1 MKTFYPLT
9 TAKVPGVVLIHE
21 WWGVN
26 EQIQTH
32 ALKWADAGFA
42 CVVPDLYGGKV
53 APLDKAGEAE
63 ALMKALDFGKAVK
76 QIGEAVAQLKDD
88 FRTTQAVAVTGYC
101 MGGALTL
108 ASAVNLRGLAC
119 TVSYYGWPG
128 DLDWSKIDAPVQAH
142 VAKTDDWVKVEMI
155 EKAKAGAKVP
165 FEMHVYDAQHAFCN
179 DARPEVY
186 DAKACALA
194 WERTVAF
201 VKQHTV

>member
-1 MKTFYPLT
+1 MKRFLPDGSG
-9 TAKVPGVVLIHE
+9 KVPGVVLIHE

-32 ALKWADAGFA
+32 AQKWADAGFA
-42 CVVPDLYGGKV
+42 CVIPDLYGGKV
-53 APLDKAGEAE
+53 TKRAEEAE
-63 ALMKALDFGKAVK
+63 AMMKALDFGKAVK

-88 FRTTQAVAVTGYC
+88 FRASGAVAVTGYC

-142 VAKTDDWVKVEMI
+142 FAKHDDWAKVELV
-155 EKAKAGAKVP
+155 EKAKAAAKVP
-165 FEMHVYDAQHAFCN
+165 FELHVYDAQHAFCN

-201 VKQHTV
+201 VKQHTA